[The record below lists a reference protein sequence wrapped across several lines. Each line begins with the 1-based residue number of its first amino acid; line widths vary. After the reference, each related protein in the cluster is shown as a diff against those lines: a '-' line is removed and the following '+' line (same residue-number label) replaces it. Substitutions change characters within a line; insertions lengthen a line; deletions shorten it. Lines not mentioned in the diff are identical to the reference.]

1 MFLDFSFKK
10 EGIVMKF
17 LGMLFLLT
25 VYGVSFEYHL
35 KPYTVT
41 EGVSCFF
48 GLYGD
53 AKEENGGRVVNTCYV
68 ESSEGYIVIDS
79 GPTYQYAQQAYN
91 VMQEANPLPVKYVIN
106 TTVQDTHVLGNEFYQ
121 ERGAKLIGPE
131 SYYKLFNQNITS
143 SISHKISKD
152 AFSNTR
158 LVPLDSYI
166 KKDKKI
172 TLGDITIEI
181 KQFNKE
187 NGRHLVAYFPKKQ
200 IVFVGNYVSNGQTP
214 HMDKQYPL
222 KGWRETLSEI
232 ENLSW
237 NYLIS
242 SHGTKRD
249 RTALVNTKK
258 YLNFLVE
265 KEEKS
270 LKKKLEKQKKFLNIE
285 MLATQKTAIKDK
297 LLFNSEVTSINY
309 TSFDRAKR
317 EAMSE
322 NKYIMVKVEASDC
335 EPCVA
340 LNYELA
346 NNSHIKEMVRKHIK
360 AVEID
365 ADHDTIPMGLTYM
378 GTPTVFLI
386 EPKQNRVLMQLEG
399 TLAAKDLENS
409 LGIFLEESF
418 IKGIASL

>member
-1 MFLDFSFKK
+1 
-10 EGIVMKF
+10 MKF
-17 LGMLFLLT
+17 WGMLFLLT

-35 KPYTVT
+35 KPYSVT

-91 VMQEANPLPVKYVIN
+91 AMQELNPLPVKYVIN

-131 SYYKLFNQNITS
+131 SYYKLFNQNIS
-143 SISHKISKD
+143 STLSHKISKD

-166 KKDKKI
+166 KKDKEI
-172 TLGDITIEI
+172 TVGDMTIEI

-200 IVFVGNYVSNGQTP
+200 IVFVGDYVSNGQAP

-222 KGWRETLSEI
+222 KGWRETLTKI

-270 LKKKLEKQKKFLNIE
+270 LKQKLEKQKKNLNIK
-285 MLATQKTAIKDK
+285 MLAKREA
-297 LLFNSEVTSINY
+297 TSINY
-309 TSFDRAKR
+309 TNFDLAKK

-322 NKYIMVKVEASDC
+322 NKYIMIKVEAGDC

-340 LNYELA
+340 LNYELE
-346 NNSHIKEMVRKHIK
+346 NNHHIKEMVRKHIK
-360 AVEID
+360 AVEINADYD
-365 ADHDTIPMGLTYM
+365 AIPMGLSYM

-386 EPKQNRVLMQLEG
+386 EPKSNRVLMQLEG
-399 TLAAKDLENS
+399 TLAAKDLEQS
-409 LGIFLEESF
+409 LGRFLEESF
-418 IKGIASL
+418 MTGIASL